1 MIARRMQARTEI
13 NLVTREKKCNFRS
26 GQGFNADLFK
36 IMKDTWIIPAA
47 ALVVGALG
55 GVLVAINFISPSSGS
70 GDKNPSSENRHE
82 KEAPAARPAPSP
94 LNEGGGK
101 RGARISTSM
110 DILKIAG
117 NSDRVRALL
126 DFYAGLTPDQLKAE
140 ASKLEGMPMSE
151 RIMSSFLLF
160 GRWGEKD
167 PMEAMKFTNTL
178 GFAGAFVRP
187 TILQSWA
194 SADPAN
200 AAQYYASHSREF
212 GMGMMGGRG
221 PGGGQGGASV
231 ISSEWARQDPAGAM
245 AWASSLTGEKNQ
257 AMSSVVGEV
266 AKTDPKKAAEMVAAM
281 DSTDKSDSYR
291 AVASQYGAT
300 NFAEAQAWIRSLPA
314 ADQAA
319 AMASAISG
327 LSKSDPQAAS
337 AQVTGMEAG
346 DSKDRAISSV
356 VTDWARVNPQAAAE
370 FLKQQ
375 DSAQAQRDAMRNL
388 MPNWVS
394 QDASAAL
401 AYANSYA
408 AGEVR
413 DSALGSYVM
422 SNSTAAPADLVKVA
436 ETITDER
443 DRGRTVGMAASRWM
457 AEDPTA
463 AKAYIETSTAI
474 PDDAKPSILSGQS
487 GFGRRGRGGP

>member
-167 PMEAMKFTNTL
+167 PMEAM
-178 GFAGAFVRP
+178 
-187 TILQSWA
+187 
-194 SADPAN
+194 
-200 AAQYYASHSREF
+200 
-212 GMGMMGGRG
+212 
-221 PGGGQGGASV
+221 
-231 ISSEWARQDPAGAM
+231 
-245 AWASSLTGEKNQ
+245 
-257 AMSSVVGEV
+257 
-266 AKTDPKKAAEMVAAM
+266 
-281 DSTDKSDSYR
+281 
-291 AVASQYGAT
+291 
-300 NFAEAQAWIRSLPA
+300 
-314 ADQAA
+314 
-319 AMASAISG
+319 
-327 LSKSDPQAAS
+327 
-337 AQVTGMEAG
+337 
-346 DSKDRAISSV
+346 
-356 VTDWARVNPQAAAE
+356 
-370 FLKQQ
+370 
-375 DSAQAQRDAMRNL
+375 
-388 MPNWVS
+388 
-394 QDASAAL
+394 
-401 AYANSYA
+401 
-408 AGEVR
+408 
-413 DSALGSYVM
+413 
-422 SNSTAAPADLVKVA
+422 
-436 ETITDER
+436 
-443 DRGRTVGMAASRWM
+443 
-457 AEDPTA
+457 
-463 AKAYIETSTAI
+463 
-474 PDDAKPSILSGQS
+474 
-487 GFGRRGRGGP
+487 